1 MIELTLKDIMTNEY
15 YKCKTENS
23 STKIGGF
30 ILHQKKNGE
39 YRSCELVKIKEVKKM
54 KKSVDYNKLPYFEVK
69 VVNWYPDKETI
80 KCSNCG
86 KILDLQWSE
95 KRPKG
100 NWVNGENLDKIKEA
114 LEKGQ
119 PCLCSYKTICMG
131 YKKHGMLITDIDNE
145 GNNVLH
151 LIKMDSWGIKILLCA
166 KTTYYCDENLKKLFE
181 EYDIHILKGKII
193 LFEEE

>member
-1 MIELTLKDIMTNEY
+1 MKILTLKDIITNEY

-39 YRSCELVKIKEVKKM
+39 YRSCELVKIKEVKKVS
-54 KKSVDYNKLPYFEVK
+54 KQVDYKKLPYFETKVVK
-69 VVNWYPDKETI
+69 VEKAKHEYLCPTCGRELPSNFTI
-80 KCSNCG
+80 
-86 KILDLQWSE
+86 E
-95 KRPKG
+95 KKG

-181 EYDIHILKGKII
+181 EYDIHILKGKLI